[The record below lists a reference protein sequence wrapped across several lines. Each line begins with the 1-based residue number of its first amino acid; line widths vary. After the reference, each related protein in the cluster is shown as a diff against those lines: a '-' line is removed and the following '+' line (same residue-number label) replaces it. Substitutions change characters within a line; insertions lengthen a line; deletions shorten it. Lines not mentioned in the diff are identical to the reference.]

1 MVATKITGVAAVT
14 VMALT
19 QLCPAP
25 IPVIVLAAGAWASA
39 GSAIG
44 GGAAAVVSGAVAGGV
59 SSAINNKRD
68 LANGVKFVLAR
79 RAEYPPG
86 VNQHDYDRCVN
97 EVNDQEA
104 LVTFSDSE
112 HGMFIFAQGFFVLSL
127 PKRSLTLC
135 SRFLGR
141 ELASDLHVSWTD
153 LSLDDCHK
161 CMLIDFSRTLASGL
175 TGGSG
180 GSYPVPMGSSSIE
193 YWNVS
198 DDERNALASAI
209 AGNIAGSG

>member
-44 GGAAAVVSGAVAGGV
+44 GGAAAVASGAVAGGV

-68 LANGVKFVLAR
+68 LANGAKFVLAR

-86 VNQHDYDRCVN
+86 VNQQDYDRCVN
-97 EVNDQEA
+97 EVNAQEA

-112 HGMFIFAQGFFVLSL
+112 HGMITSL
-127 PKRSLTLC
+127 KAFSSHCCENVTDTV
-135 SRFLGR
+135 SRFPGR
-141 ELASDLHVSWTD
+141 ELATDLHVSWTD
-153 LSLDDCHK
+153 LPLDNCHK
-161 CMLIDFSRTLASGL
+161 CMLIDISRNLASGL
-175 TGGSG
+175 TGDNG
-180 GSYPVPMGSSSIE
+180 GSYPVPMSTSSIE

-198 DDERNALASAI
+198 DDERNALAEAI

>member
-112 HGMFIFAQGFFVLSL
+112 HGMIIFARDLFRFIVA
-127 PKRSLTLC
+127 RTFTDTV

-141 ELASDLHVSWTD
+141 ELAPDLHVSWTE
-153 LSLDDCHK
+153 LFLDDCHE